1 MLATRRGVQHLGEQ
15 PMIFPSTAGTW
26 RDPNNFNKEWRTSR
40 EDLGVTGVPRTAS
53 VRRWPI

>member
-1 MLATRRGVQHLGEQ
+1 VQHLGEQ
-15 PMIFPSTAGTW
+15 PMIFPSAAGTW
-26 RDPNNFNKEWRTSR
+26 RDPNNFNKEWRNSR